1 MSSPNDVK
9 MVASEGVTPLPPRE
23 LLRQVLVAH
32 IIEIPEGCELVRA
45 AWNEGSVWP
54 QRVDRVYRFGPP
66 EGMKS
71 GAGFPFFWLYA
82 AEESFTAVWE
92 ARFCI
97 NPATHPGRF
106 MLDTNAADGLIARM
120 SFNCP
125 LRLFDLSGAASSKLG
140 IYDQLRSPDHAWCQ
154 RFGVELDQILCEHH
168 GEVHGFVYPSRRHP
182 GSRAYAISSRV
193 GVALGA
199 SMHARVERFASTQ
212 DFAEL
217 VSHPC
222 HINRDAL

>member
-1 MSSPNDVK
+1 MSSPNDVEPL
-9 MVASEGVTPLPPRE
+9 ASEGVTSLPPRE
-23 LLRQVLVAH
+23 LLRQVLASH
-32 IIEIPEGCELVRA
+32 ILEIPEGCELVRA

-54 QRVDRVYRFGPP
+54 ESVHRVYRFGPP
-66 EGMKS
+66 ESMKS
-71 GAGFPFFWLYA
+71 RAGFPFFWLYA
-82 AEESFTAVWE
+82 ADEPFTALWE

-106 MLDTNAADGLIARM
+106 MFETNAADGLIARM

-140 IYDQLRSPDHAWCQ
+140 IYDHLRSPDYAWCQ
-154 RFGVELDQILCEHH
+154 RFGVELDHILSEYH

-193 GVALGA
+193 CVALGMG
-199 SMHARVERFASTQ
+199 MHTSVERFASTQ

-217 VSHPC
+217 VSNPC
-222 HINRDAL
+222 YIDRDAL